1 MKSILAFLPDMEK
14 LFSKQGIVATSS
26 ILAGISIGL
35 FIEGQYEWMT
45 AVLTLLVLSGLLYG
59 RKKTASSKKKK

>member
-1 MKSILAFLPDMEK
+1 MKSILAFLPDISK
-14 LFSKQGIVATSS
+14 IFSKQGVVATSS

-45 AVLTLLVLSGLLYG
+45 AILTLLVLSGLLYS
-59 RKKTASSKKKK
+59 RKKAASSKKK